1 MLALLGFAITAAV
14 VIIGYTQARA
24 FVAER
29 LRYVD
34 AAQSGF
40 APVIAGVGA
49 CVVGAAAA
57 GLLPLVGGGTALA
70 FGISVGLGVANGQRE
85 IRRALPPGA

>member
-1 MLALLGFAITAAV
+1 MFGLIALAISAAAV
-14 VIIGYTQARA
+14 LIGYTQAKA
-24 FVAER
+24 FVSER

-40 APVIAGVGA
+40 APVLAGTGA
-49 CVVGAAAA
+49 AVVGGLVA
-57 GLLPLVGGGTALA
+57 GFLPLVGAGTALA
-70 FGISVGLGVANGQRE
+70 FGVSVALGVASGQRS